1 MRRGASL
8 ALVLATVIWSGCGS
22 GDLFR
27 QYEYEEEIY
36 LSLDGSATVYVNSSA
51 PALNALRGA
60 SIDVGPDGTI
70 DLARVGALYETPVTH
85 VSRVTQSRR
94 SGRSFVHVRLDVAD
108 VRRLGEAAP
117 FAWSA
122 YRFNRDGNLFVY
134 RQTIQAAAGNEVG
147 NVGWSGDELVAF
159 RLHLPSKVRYHNTTS
174 DNPKRGNIVV
184 WEQRLDE
191 RRHGQPLTLDARMEP
206 ESILYWTLQL
216 FGATLAAV
224 AATFGVVI
232 WWILRR
238 GGSPEAQHVHL
249 SRTFEASWKEAGGS
263 GREAGSIQPLVAR
276 SQLPK
281 KDTHD
286 TRRDDLRSQRQA
298 AGSRQSDHSVHRG

>member
-8 ALVLATVIWSGCGS
+8 ALVLATVIWSACGPS
-22 GDLFR
+22 DLFR

-36 LSLDGSATVYVNSSA
+36 LSLDGSATVYVNSSV
-51 PALNALRGA
+51 PALNALRGT
-60 SIDVGPDGTI
+60 SIDVSPAGTI
-70 DLARVGALYETPVTH
+70 DLAQVGALYETPVTH

-94 SGRSFVHVRLDVAD
+94 SNRRFVHVRLDVSD

-134 RQTIQAAAGNEVG
+134 RQTIHAAAGKEVG
-147 NVGWSGDELVAF
+147 DVGWTGQEMVAF
-159 RLHLPSKVRYHNTTS
+159 RLHLPSKVRYHNTTP

-191 RRHGQPLTLDARMEP
+191 RRRGKPLTLDARMDP

-216 FGATLAAV
+216 FGATFAAV
-224 AATFGVVI
+224 AVTFGVLI

-238 GGSPEAQHVHL
+238 GGSPEQKRL
-249 SRTFEASWKEAGGS
+249 EA
-263 GREAGSIQPLVAR
+263 
-276 SQLPK
+276 
-281 KDTHD
+281 
-286 TRRDDLRSQRQA
+286 
-298 AGSRQSDHSVHRG
+298 RG

>member
-1 MRRGASL
+1 MRRRASL
-8 ALVLATVIWSGCGS
+8 ALVLATVIWSACGS

-36 LSLDGSATVYVNSSA
+36 LSLDGSASVYVNSSV
-51 PALNALRGA
+51 PALRALRGA
-60 SIDVGPDGTI
+60 SIDVAPNGTI
-70 DLARVGALYETPVTH
+70 DLAQVSAMYGTRVTR

-94 SGRSFVHVRLDVAD
+94 NGRSFVHVRLDVAD

-134 RQTIQAAAGNEVG
+134 RQTIQAAADKEVG
-147 NVGWSGDELVAF
+147 NVGWSGHELVAF
-159 RLHLPSKVRYHNTTS
+159 RLHLPSKVRYHNTTP

-184 WEQRLDE
+184 WEQRLEE
-191 RRHGQPLTLDARMEP
+191 RRHGTPLTLDARMDP

-216 FGATLAAV
+216 FGATFAAV
-224 AATFGVVI
+224 AVTFGAVI

-238 GGSPEAQHVHL
+238 AGRLEEKGLEAP
-249 SRTFEASWKEAGGS
+249 A
-263 GREAGSIQPLVAR
+263 P
-276 SQLPK
+276 
-281 KDTHD
+281 
-286 TRRDDLRSQRQA
+286 
-298 AGSRQSDHSVHRG
+298 

>member
-8 ALVLATVIWSGCGS
+8 ALVLATVIWSACGS
-22 GDLFR
+22 SDLFR

-36 LSLDGSATVYVNSSA
+36 LFLDGSATVYVNSSV

-60 SIDVGPDGTI
+60 SIDVSPTGTI
-70 DLARVGALYETPVTH
+70 DLAQVTAIYETPVTH

-94 SGRSFVHVRLDVAD
+94 SGRWFVHVRLDVAD
-108 VRRLGEAAP
+108 VRRLSEAAP

-147 NVGWSGDELVAF
+147 DVGWTGQEVVAF
-159 RLHLPSKVRYHNTTS
+159 RLHLPSKVRYHNTTP

-184 WEQRLDE
+184 WEQRLDD
-191 RRHGQPLTLDARMEP
+191 RRHGKPLTLDARMDP

-216 FGATLAAV
+216 FGATFAAV
-224 AATFGVVI
+224 AVTFGVVI

-238 GGSPEAQHVHL
+238 AGRPEEKGLA
-249 SRTFEASWKEAGGS
+249 
-263 GREAGSIQPLVAR
+263 AR
-276 SQLPK
+276 
-281 KDTHD
+281 
-286 TRRDDLRSQRQA
+286 
-298 AGSRQSDHSVHRG
+298 G

>member
-36 LSLDGSATVYVNSSA
+36 LSLDGSATVYVNSSV

-60 SIDVGPDGTI
+60 SIDVRPNGTI
-70 DLARVGALYETPVTH
+70 DVAQVSALYETPVTH

-94 SGRSFVHVRLDVAD
+94 SSRWFVHVRLDVAD

-122 YRFNRDGNLFVY
+122 YRFNREGNLFVY
-134 RQTIQAAAGNEVG
+134 RQTIRKAAGNDVG
-147 NVGWSGDELVAF
+147 DVGWTGQEMVAF
-159 RLHLPSKVRYHNTTS
+159 RLHLPSKVRYHNATL

-191 RRHGQPLTLDARMEP
+191 RRLGKPLTLDARMDP

-216 FGATLAAV
+216 FGATFAAV
-224 AATFGVVI
+224 ALTFGVVI

-238 GGSPEAQHVHL
+238 G
-249 SRTFEASWKEAGGS
+249 SR
-263 GREAGSIQPLVAR
+263 REAR
-276 SQLPK
+276 SAL
-281 KDTHD
+281 
-286 TRRDDLRSQRQA
+286 L
-298 AGSRQSDHSVHRG
+298 